1 MGAMGVS
8 VDARNAEAV
17 VIEDDAPDV
26 EAVDVEVTDAVV
38 AEAVIAEA
46 ETPEPGRSAEG
57 AANVDVGAE
66 PLPAPSTDTAPDTAE
81 APGLRNKRPA
91 GKLRQRLRR

>member
-1 MGAMGVS
+1 M
-8 VDARNAEAV
+8 

-26 EAVDVEVTDAVV
+26 EAVDVEVTEAVV
-38 AEAVIAEA
+38 TEAVMTED
-46 ETPEPGRSAEG
+46 ETPEPGHSAEG
-57 AANVDVGAE
+57 PANGDVGAE